1 MTVEADVQPVAVARR
16 VAREVFGL
24 FHAPVYT
31 MVVTRE
37 NGHEVFR
44 LYERLHEGNVGSTVL
59 AVVPSM
65 IANIPLVS
73 YTLLV
78 HARVGL
84 VGTPVM
90 LKRICGVYRNV
101 HESHAGNRAAIL
113 LAKGVIGIAKPFD
126 NLQESVRYEKLSQE
140 SHTFSSTQFGTPTS
154 SPVG

>member
-1 MTVEADVQPVAVARR
+1 
-16 VAREVFGL
+16 
-24 FHAPVYT
+24 

-65 IANIPLVS
+65 IANIALVA

-78 HARVGL
+78 DAWVRGL
-84 VGTPVM
+84 GTPVM
-90 LKRICGVYRNV
+90 LERICSVYRNV

-113 LAKGVIGIAKPFD
+113 LAKGVVGIAKPFD
-126 NLQESVRYEKLSQE
+126 NLQESVRYESL
-140 SHTFSSTQFGTPTS
+140 
-154 SPVG
+154 